1 MAADNASFA
10 VSGDSH
16 VALKAAKASLF
27 NRTTSASSIAR
38 LAFSRIACTTKS
50 LKVFEPTKAEAR
62 AARFL
67 MSGSNRRSSLATLCC
82 IFSSAGNFSVKEFS
96 SASPVIV
103 LDNVSLFLP
112 CLWKTH
118 INCTEIY
125 RTDQEAIYR
134 LNDRP
139 RPGPMSQKQ
148 GKIAM
153 LGILPRY

>member
-82 IFSSAGNFSVKEFS
+82 IFSSAGNFSFKEFS
-96 SASPVIV
+96 SASPRYCVRQYF
-103 LDNVSLFLP
+103 SLSPVPLKDTHELYGNLP
-112 CLWKTH
+112 YSARSHLLF
-118 INCTEIY
+118 E
-125 RTDQEAIYR
+125 
-134 LNDRP
+134 
-139 RPGPMSQKQ
+139 
-148 GKIAM
+148 
-153 LGILPRY
+153 